1 MVQPVGQPSG
11 GERGVIRVSA
21 GAHPCEGK
29 SDSIGKRRSY
39 RFPPLRDSQSLG
51 DRFSSSPPPLTG
63 PCLLLAQP
71 NNSCCRLERNL
82 YCQILLAKCVPCV
95 PLTFTTAGK
104 CLVIN
109 QNIKDEWSS
118 LAVSCSHYH
127 SEEMNVPSKISINQ
141 FKPALFSGS
150 LDPVHGAKACANV
163 NYILYVSVWSHAYP
177 RVQMCCGWARCR
189 HRCICVHGF
198 MHRHIHMCIR
208 GMHSS
213 VARTVEPAPGSIL
226 SAVHQRLQNP
236 F

>member
-1 MVQPVGQPSG
+1 MPQ
-11 GERGVIRVSA
+11 R
-21 GAHPCEGK
+21 
-29 SDSIGKRRSY
+29 
-39 RFPPLRDSQSLG
+39 RDSQSLG
-51 DRFSSSPPPLTG
+51 DRFSTSPPPLTG

-82 YCQILLAKCVPCV
+82 YCQILLAKCAPCV

-150 LDPVHGAKACANV
+150 PDFVHGAKACASV
-163 NYILYVSVWSHAYP
+163 NYILYVSIWSHAYP
-177 RVQMCCGWARCR
+177 RAQMCCCGCAHCR
-189 HRCICVHGF
+189 HRCICVWV
-198 MHRHIHMCIR
+198 CAQ
-208 GMHSS
+208 
-213 VARTVEPAPGSIL
+213 ARTYVHQGCAFTWSRNRGASRRLHFICSASAVTKSIL
-226 SAVHQRLQNP
+226 ETRASA
-236 F
+236 